1 LLYQENEKSVKQY
14 LKEVIIKGLIDY
26 WNWKEFIIRS
36 IYCNALKKRLLF
48 IYLLDIIINLY
59 IQCL

>member
-36 IYCNALKKRLLF
+36 IYFNALKKRL
-48 IYLLDIIINLY
+48 YLLDIIINLY